1 VKKALVMEKNTSDR
15 GKRMTDSWYI
25 TTDESAH
32 TKLEK
37 VRNV

>member
-1 VKKALVMEKNTSDR
+1 
-15 GKRMTDSWYI
+15 MTDSWYI

-37 VRNV
+37 VRNVWN